1 MSCHKSCLLYLV
13 FLKGLIILGGVHAF
27 SFSFGISPNSLRSD
41 VFHHMASPQQYDF
54 EIVVENRALRKSR
67 GDGREA
73 YIFVETAFVADLF
86 LESLG
91 AQSVVATKKCLD
103 GTAQDVFDEPDVHAE
118 LNHHQR
124 NKLVDSLD
132 LLPKQDVIPET
143 SSTRHLW
150 DQSEI
155 IARFVN
161 SDVDPEVSAASIIN
175 ALEGFLTEDEDD
187 IIQLRYR
194 VETINALDEK
204 NIDWCEELEKNWP
217 PSLLIGGDTSQLNV
231 VPVLAT
237 LTFHSHEDCQN
248 IVGEGNAYEKIVLE
262 VSGLLSGLKHATF
275 RPPNRHNSHCLFGG
289 KGGSSF
295 GTGYHP
301 TAQLCAK
308 WIFDAFER
316 EHLKMR
322 NNYRVLDY
330 GSGSG

>member
-262 VSGLLSGLKHATF
+262 VSGLLSGLKHTTF
-275 RPPNRHNSHCLFGG
+275 RPLIAITLIAYLVERAVVLSVQDIIRQHNFVRN
-289 KGGSSF
+289 
-295 GTGYHP
+295 GY
-301 TAQLCAK
+301 L
-308 WIFDAFER
+308 
-316 EHLKMR
+316 MR
-322 NNYRVLDY
+322 LNVNI
-330 GSGSG
+330 